1 MFAKFTANTLFLSAV
16 TAAIQGYDLWA
27 WVALVLGSLALWMDV
42 LWSGESRTY
51 RGLPMAVKTA
61 HHRIYTNARIR
72 SSLGNE
78 IVFHEGT
85 VIYSGWSGR
94 LRVTKGS
101 DLEFYVLDMQGKL
114 VFPA

>member
-1 MFAKFTANTLFLSAV
+1 
-16 TAAIQGYDLWA
+16 
-27 WVALVLGSLALWMDV
+27 VALALGSLVLWMPE
-42 LWSGESRTY
+42 LLSGAPATY

-61 HHRIYTNARIR
+61 HHRIYTNAQVH
-72 SSLGNE
+72 SVLGNE

-94 LRVTKGS
+94 LKVTKGS
-101 DLEFYVLDMQGKL
+101 DMEFFVLDMQGKL